1 MKKSSDTSKI
11 PDPEAVKL
19 RLASLC
25 ARSEQCVYDL
35 RQKCF
40 RAGLSKGQTEE
51 IIQSLKEQRFV
62 DDARFAKAYVGDKV
76 RFAGWGVNKIRLAL
90 RQKRIGNTEIED
102 ALSGVSKKDYI
113 DALKRVANQKA
124 RTLDMNRQEDK
135 AKFYRYMISRGFE
148 SKFVSQLLSH
158 LRGTE

>member
-1 MKKSSDTSKI
+1 MKKSSDTPKI

-35 RQKCF
+35 EQKCY
-40 RAGLSKGQTEE
+40 RAGLSKPQTEG

-62 DDARFAKAYVGDKV
+62 DDARFARAYVGDKV
-76 RFAGWGVNKIRLAL
+76 RFAGWGVNKIRLGL
-90 RQKRIGNTEIED
+90 RQKRIGNAEIEE
-102 ALSGVSKKDYI
+102 ALSGISKKEYI

-124 RTLDMNRQEDK
+124 RALDMSRQEDK

-148 SKFVSQLLSH
+148 PNLVSRLLSH
-158 LRGTE
+158 LRDSE